1 MQEDETSSLSVSS
14 VGASKR
20 LGRKNG
26 RCCLSANPRLK
37 RGRRL
42 QLLQMLALPFVPI
55 LALIVQNA
63 FTLRS
68 IMVNRHEVTEID
80 RQVSFQFTTH
90 MTMDRLQIVLLVFR
104 IFYLHHCILATLVK
118 IWNFCQEFSKN
129 RSENVSNLKR
139 VAENLRNLKLYPTI

>member
-1 MQEDETSSLSVSS
+1 MEEDETSSLSVSS

-26 RCCLSANPRLK
+26 RCCLSANPHLK

-80 RQVSFQFTTH
+80 RQV
-90 MTMDRLQIVLLVFR
+90 RLKSP
-104 IFYLHHCILATLVK
+104 TNVK
-118 IWNFCQEFSKN
+118 L
-129 RSENVSNLKR
+129 RSSPVVK
-139 VAENLRNLKLYPTI
+139 